1 MKKQVIVFL
10 VALGLLSC
18 KSVEKD
24 TQEQKQDVSKN
35 EENLEGDQKDG
46 FNENE
51 TFVEEEIEESPGIIK
66 NVSAKELKERAEN
79 RYTYRLSILKNP
91 DNSAESSRYLYSAN
105 EFHFEQ
111 IEDIRNQLE
120 GLAIN

>member
-51 TFVEEEIEESPGIIK
+51 TFVEEEIEE
-66 NVSAKELKERAEN
+66 
-79 RYTYRLSILKNP
+79 
-91 DNSAESSRYLYSAN
+91 
-105 EFHFEQ
+105 
-111 IEDIRNQLE
+111 
-120 GLAIN
+120 